1 MGIDHFH
8 AAKIGLPCQLS
19 IFKPMFTFPTSI
31 EIPLRFSGSQHLLG
45 DFELNGHPAV
55 FLVDTG
61 ASNSCMEAQLAASF
75 GLRPAGEPLPMT
87 GAGNE
92 KLQAT
97 ASTKSELCYC
107 QQLLARMEFMLID
120 MQSINSAFEEQ
131 GEARIDGILGA
142 DLLQPRAAVINY
154 KKKLLRLEL

>member
-1 MGIDHFH
+1 M
-8 AAKIGLPCQLS
+8 
-19 IFKPMFTFPTSI
+19 
-31 EIPLRFSGSQHLLG
+31 
-45 DFELNGHPAV
+45 
-55 FLVDTG
+55 DT
-61 ASNSCMEAQLAASF
+61 QLAASF

-97 ASTKSELCYC
+97 ASTKSKLYYH

-142 DLLQPRAAVINY
+142 DLLHTKAAVIDY